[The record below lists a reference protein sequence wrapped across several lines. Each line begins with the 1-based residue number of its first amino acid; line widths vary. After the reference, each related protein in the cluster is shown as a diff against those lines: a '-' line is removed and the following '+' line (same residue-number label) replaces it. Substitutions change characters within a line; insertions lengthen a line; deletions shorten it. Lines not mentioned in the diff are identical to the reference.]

1 MNTEEIIKH
10 IDGEISKL
18 HQARVLL
25 LGADAPMK
33 RSSGRPKKKA
43 TVARI
48 LAVKPARRVMSIEG
62 KAKIAAAQRARWA
75 KVRRAAKAHA
85 KKTVTRKSAK
95 KAVKATSAK
104 SAAPT
109 STPKAKG
116 SMQ

>member
-18 HQARVLL
+18 QQARVLL

-48 LAVKPARRVMSIEG
+48 LAVKPAKRVMSIEG
-62 KAKIAAAQRARWA
+62 KAKIAAAQKVRWA
-75 KVRRAAKAHA
+75 KVRRAAKAPG

-95 KAVKATSAK
+95 KAVKAPAK

-109 STPKAKG
+109 STPKA
-116 SMQ
+116 